1 MSEIVATG
9 LNLRLE
15 EVKSAGKEY
24 QELYQIIQNGF
35 PEGKGNLPEGLHKY
49 WAVKHHLF
57 IVDDIIL
64 LGCHTL
70 IPKSLRKKLLQLL
83 HEGHQGINCTQN
95 RARQILYWPGI
106 DRDIEH
112 IVCGCCQCQEEL
124 PSLPKEP
131 MMSHAPAER
140 CFQQVSADFA
150 SFAGYKLVI
159 ITNHFTGWPNVF
171 QCSRNATS
179 YDVITCFHKMF
190 CMAVVPDVIWSD
202 RDPLFTSQEF
212 TVF

>member
-1 MSEIVATG
+1 MSEFVATG

-15 EVKSAGKEY
+15 EVKSAGKEDQEY

-35 PEGKGNLPEGLHKY
+35 PEEKGNLPEGLRKY

-70 IPKSLRKKLLQLL
+70 IPKSLRKKMSQLL
-83 HEGHQGINCTQN
+83 YEGHQGINCAQN
-95 RARQILYWPGI
+95 RARQILYWPVI

-112 IVCGCCQCQEEL
+112 IARGCCQCQEKL
-124 PSLPKEP
+124 PSLAKEP
-131 MMSHAPAER
+131 MISHAPAEC

-150 SFAGYKLVI
+150 SFAGYKFLI
-159 ITNHFTGWPNVF
+159 ITDHFTGWPYVF
-171 QCSRNATS
+171 QCS
-179 YDVITCFHKMF
+179 
-190 CMAVVPDVIWSD
+190 
-202 RDPLFTSQEF
+202 
-212 TVF
+212 